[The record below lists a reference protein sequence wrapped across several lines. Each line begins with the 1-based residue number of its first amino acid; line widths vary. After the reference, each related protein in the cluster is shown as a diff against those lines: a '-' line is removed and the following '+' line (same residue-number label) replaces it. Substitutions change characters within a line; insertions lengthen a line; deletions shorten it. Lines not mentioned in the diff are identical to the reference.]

1 MGGLPQAGGTWGRV
15 KDDRVSFPGNT
26 ILILSITYD
35 EKIEVERDGAG
46 IQTQVLSFYNTL

>member
-1 MGGLPQAGGTWGRV
+1 M

-46 IQTQVLSFYNTL
+46 IQTQVRSFYNTL